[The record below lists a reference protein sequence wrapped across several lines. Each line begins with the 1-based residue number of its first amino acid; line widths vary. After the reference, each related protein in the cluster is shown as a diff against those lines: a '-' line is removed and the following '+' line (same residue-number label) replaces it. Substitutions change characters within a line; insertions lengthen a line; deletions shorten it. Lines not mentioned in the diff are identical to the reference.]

1 MFRNAE
7 IQAICSCSERR
18 VPRYTKRCP
27 APCVSSCLDCVHSI
41 DRPKNACLLLVLSTN
56 RRPTTALDLV
66 LQVLV
71 HSKGDGL
78 ARGDTHYSRRDTLV
92 ECVDSFL
99 PVIPQRVSWNT
110 PTKQKRSSSGQN
122 THLNISPAITVILF
136 RALTPSSAGVFC
148 RRVLMVSMG
157 ALLRGPMA
165 PLTSPMSVVCQ
176 PGRPLPSRLGW

>member
-1 MFRNAE
+1 MFINAK

-18 VPRYTKRCP
+18 VPRYTERCP
-27 APCVSSCLDCVHSI
+27 TPCLSSCLGCVHGI
-41 DRPKNACLLLVLSTN
+41 DGPKNACLFLVLSTN
-56 RRPTTALDLV
+56 RRPLTPLDLV

-71 HSKGDGL
+71 HGKGDGL
-78 ARGDTHYSRRDTLV
+78 ARGDAHYTRRYTLV
-92 ECVDSFL
+92 ECVDAFL
-99 PVIPQRVSWNT
+99 PISPQRVSWDHAHQM
-110 PTKQKRSSSGQN
+110 KAAADLK

-165 PLTSPMSVVCQ
+165 PLTSPMRVVCQ
-176 PGRPLPSRLGW
+176 PGRPLPSMLGW

>member
-7 IQAICSCSERR
+7 IQAICSSSERR

-27 APCVSSCLDCVHSI
+27 APCLSSCLGCVHGI
-41 DRPKNACLLLVLSTN
+41 DRPKNACLLLVL
-56 RRPTTALDLV
+56 PTDRCPFTALDLV

-71 HSKGDGL
+71 HGKGDSL
-78 ARGDTHYSRRDTLV
+78 TRGDAHYPRRDSLV

-99 PVIPQRVSWNT
+99 PDLYPSVSVGT
-110 PTKQKRSSSGQN
+110 RLPKRSNNGK

-165 PLTSPMSVVCQ
+165 PLTRPMRVVCQ